1 MPSDWED
8 EEGLP
13 EGERPSEERALPE
26 DEAGLPEKRPGKEAP
41 RMAPT
46 RSQIVRRRLT
56 AIGAIVVMAIAVI
69 IVLASAGGGTDHD
82 GSGKAAAATTEQGKK
97 KAEPES
103 HEVTNASPQVDWKP
117 YSGPVPILEY
127 HVLGSPP
134 EGAPYPE
141 LYVGR
146 TDFEKQMDWLE
157 EHEYEA
163 VTLEQVQEAW
173 YDKGRLPPKPVV
185 ISFDDGYRPQF
196 TFALPTLREHGWA
209 GVLNL
214 KAEGS
219 ELYESNV
226 EAMIAAGWELAA
238 HTINH
243 LDLTELGPEEL
254 KEEVAGSREI
264 LQEEFKAPVN
274 NFCYPAGQFDDTVIE
289 AVEAA
294 GYTGATTEISGFA
307 EKDKPFELAR
317 LEILRESHVS
327 GLAADLKSGEG
338 ETSEG
343 PG

>member
-13 EGERPSEERALPE
+13 E
-26 DEAGLPEKRPGKEAP
+26 KRPDRARRRGP
-41 RMAPT
+41 SRG
-46 RSQIVRRRLT
+46 QIVRRRLV
-56 AIGAIVVMAIAVI
+56 ALASLVVVVVAVV
-69 IVLASAGGGTDHD
+69 IVLTSAGDDEDDKGAASAAAGT
-82 GSGKAAAATTEQGKK
+82 AAAHHKQAK
-97 KAEPES
+97 KATAS
-103 HEVTNASPQVDWKP
+103 SANSGEVRNATPQANWKP
-117 YSGPVPILEY
+117 YKGPVPILEY
-127 HVLGSPP
+127 HVLGHPP

-157 EHEYEA
+157 GRGYEA

-173 YDKGRLPPKPVV
+173 YHGGTLPPKPVV

-196 TFALPTLREHGWA
+196 TFALPTLRKHGWA

-214 KAEGS
+214 KAAGS

-226 EAMIAAGWELAA
+226 KAMIAAGWELAA
-238 HTINH
+238 HTIHH

-254 KEEVAGSREI
+254 KEEVAGSRKI
-264 LQEEFKAPVN
+264 LQEEFHVPVN
-274 NFCYPAGQFDDTVIE
+274 NFCYPAGQFNETVIK

-317 LEILRESHVS
+317 LEILRESHVA
-327 GLAADLKSGEG
+327 GLAEDLKNGEG
-338 ETSEG
+338 ATAEG
-343 PG
+343 GG